1 MGWWWDASPVSEGR
15 PEFRS
20 PLMETS
26 SVILLVLGV
35 LNAHDQKWGETTWH
49 QGSDELCRNEAMAA
63 GGLAE
68 P

>member
-1 MGWWWDASPVSEGR
+1 
-15 PEFRS
+15 
-20 PLMETS
+20 METS